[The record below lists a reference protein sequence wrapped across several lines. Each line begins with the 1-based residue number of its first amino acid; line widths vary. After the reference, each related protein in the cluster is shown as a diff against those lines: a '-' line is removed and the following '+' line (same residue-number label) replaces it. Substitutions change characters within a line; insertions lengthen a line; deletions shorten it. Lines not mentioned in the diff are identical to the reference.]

1 MKRLYNEYSAYNKE
15 GQDFYTAIRKAVEP
29 IIKEWSHNTYDKADI
44 ESIAVQAI
52 TSICAENRI
61 AAIVAQ
67 RRKER
72 KAKNLGK

>member
-29 IIKEWSHNTYDKADI
+29 IIKKWSNGMYDKVDM
-44 ESIAVQAI
+44 ESIAIQVI

-67 RRKER
+67 KREKR
-72 KAKNLGK
+72 KANSR